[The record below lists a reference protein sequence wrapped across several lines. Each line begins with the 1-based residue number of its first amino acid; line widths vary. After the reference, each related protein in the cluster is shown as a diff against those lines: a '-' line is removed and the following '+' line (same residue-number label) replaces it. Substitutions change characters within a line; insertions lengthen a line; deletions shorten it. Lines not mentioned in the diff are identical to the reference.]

1 MIVRCGSGNNN
12 KKKNKK
18 FSMWLNDNRC
28 GSGNCDSND
37 YKTRNV
43 VY

>member
-1 MIVRCGSGNNN
+1 VVVVIIIIIIKNN
-12 KKKNKK
+12 K

-28 GSGNCDSND
+28 GSGNYDSND